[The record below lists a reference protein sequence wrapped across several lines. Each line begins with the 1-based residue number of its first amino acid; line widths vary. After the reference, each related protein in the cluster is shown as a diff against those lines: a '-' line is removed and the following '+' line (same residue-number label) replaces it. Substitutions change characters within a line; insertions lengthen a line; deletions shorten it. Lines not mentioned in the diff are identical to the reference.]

1 MAPTIKKKIENHTDA
16 DESSSSSSASAIATD
31 ARIDADTS
39 RRYWQGIDASDNG
52 MLGGYG
58 RVSRVDLRG
67 SRSFL
72 AKLGF
77 GRTKGVK
84 AIGRVLEGGAG
95 YVFCV
100 CVSVCVCVCVCLVI
114 FG

>member
-1 MAPTIKKKIENHTDA
+1 MAPARKA
-16 DESSSSSSASAIATD
+16 DNSAAAGKLPSSSTPSD
-31 ARIDADTS
+31 ARIDSDHA
-39 RRYWQGIDASDNG
+39 RRYWQGIDANDNG

-77 GRTKGVK
+77 GRKNGVK
-84 AIGRVLEGGAG
+84 TIRRVLEGGAG
-95 YVFCV
+95 YVP
-100 CVSVCVCVCVCLVI
+100 I
-114 FG
+114 PYRGRG

>member
-1 MAPTIKKKIENHTDA
+1 MAPTRKA
-16 DESSSSSSASAIATD
+16 DTATAAGKPPSSSLASD
-31 ARIDADTS
+31 ARINSDHA
-39 RRYWQGIDASDNG
+39 RHYWQGVDANDNG

-77 GRTKGVK
+77 GRKNGVK
-84 AIGRVLEGGAG
+84 VIRRVLEGGAG
-95 YVFCV
+95 YVPIPYLYCV
-100 CVSVCVCVCVCLVI
+100 
-114 FG
+114 